1 MSYFNTN
8 LQQGSFVNRALYKD
22 EIKDIKTFALRWK
35 NLISVYFV
43 KNVQR
48 KCQDN
53 SKQNIQG

>member
-1 MSYFNTN
+1 MTYFNTN

-53 SKQNIQG
+53 S